1 VLGRS
6 YGSLVCLRRERSKK
20 FTGGANGERR
30 RVARAREGVR
40 QGGFITPGLVEG
52 VSRSVVAYSGD
63 DMGAG
68 RWRRAAEPAA
78 NGERRFARQ
87 RVRTGCVAPA

>member
-1 VLGRS
+1 MGHWFVSGASGARS
-6 YGSLVCLRRERSKK
+6 S
-20 FTGGANGERR
+20 
-30 RVARAREGVR
+30 RVALMADGGSGARGSEA
-40 QGGFITPGLVEG
+40 GGFIAPGLVEG

-78 NGERRFARQ
+78 NGERRFARR